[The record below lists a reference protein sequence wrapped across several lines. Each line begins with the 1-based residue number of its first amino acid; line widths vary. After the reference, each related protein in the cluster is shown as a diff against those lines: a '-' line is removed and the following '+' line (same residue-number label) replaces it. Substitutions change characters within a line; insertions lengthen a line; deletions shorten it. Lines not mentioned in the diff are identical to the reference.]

1 LKICRIFGR
10 IKEINMPGSF
20 AKKFIKFH
28 GFSILCSMCIL
39 ILCTIK
45 LPDQDQVS
53 LFPNFDKFV
62 HFMMYFS
69 LSTILILETI
79 GLKNFSIKGFLRACL
94 IAIITTLILGG
105 LIEIIQSDFTSYRSG
120 DIIDWLSDMGGS
132 VSACLV
138 TGLIRLAFR

>member
-1 LKICRIFGR
+1 LSEFKKVG
-10 IKEINMPGSF
+10 MSGSF
-20 AKKFIKFH
+20 TKKFIRFH
-28 GFSILCSMCIL
+28 GFSILCSICIL

-45 LPDQDQVS
+45 LPDQGQVS
-53 LFPNFDKFV
+53 LFTNFDKFV

-79 GLKNFSIKGFLRACL
+79 GSKKNSIKSFLWTSL

-120 DIIDWLSDMGGS
+120 DILDWYFDIGGA
-132 VSACLV
+132 VAACLV